1 MTGPA
6 MNETRTLDTTG
17 EQTLTSL
24 LADRVENYGQRDFL
38 VFEAKDGQR
47 TTYTYAEF
55 QRLVTRCARGLH
67 LHGVERGDFIVIH
80 LTNCPEFLIAW
91 FAFARLGAV
100 FVPSNVANTTPE
112 LMHILEVTNPRLVVT
127 EPAFAETVRA
137 AVDATSAAAGIVTA
151 RGPVDGAIPFEALM
165 ADDGEPP
172 AVEVGS
178 DDLAELIFTS
188 GTVKQPKPVMLTHA
202 NCVRAGL
209 HSVHALWLD
218 EGERALTALPLFH
231 VNAQALSLL
240 GTLTVAGTLVLLEEF
255 RATKYWRQVREHEA
269 TTTCLVAMQLRTL
282 VRQPPADGE
291 RDHKVRKLFYAI
303 NVTDREKEEFERRYG
318 VTLINGYGMTET
330 MTLLCCSPVVGSRR
344 WPSIGLPAPGRR
356 LRLLDVEGNDVKTGE
371 VGEIVVVG
379 VPGRDVFL
387 GYYNDPAATAEVLRE
402 DGLHTGDNAYAD
414 EHGFLYFFDRKK
426 DMIKRAG
433 ENVSALEVE
442 AAIQEHPSVAE
453 VAVVGVPD
461 AIRDE
466 AVAAAIVPLAGADI
480 SPDEITEWCRAR
492 LSKFK
497 VPTVVVVVAELPK
510 TSIGKVRKSELRKDL
525 APVESPAGAER

>member
-1 MTGPA
+1 MTIEA
-6 MNETRTLDTTG
+6 MDTTG
-17 EQTLTSL
+17 DFTLADL
-24 LADRVENYGQRDFL
+24 LADRVANYGEREFL
-38 VFEAKDGQR
+38 IFEDKDGER
-47 TTYTYAEF
+47 STYTYAEF
-55 QRLVTRCARGLH
+55 ARLVERCAQGLH
-67 LHGVERGDFIVIH
+67 LRGVGQGDFVVIH
-80 LTNCPEFLIAW
+80 LTNCPEFVIAW

-112 LMHILEVTNPRLVVT
+112 LAHILSVTGARFIISQAAYADT
-127 EPAFAETVRA
+127 IRA
-137 AVDATSAAAGIVTA
+137 AIDDAGTATKLVTA
-151 RGPVDGAIPFEALM
+151 RSHVDGAIAFDELL
-165 ADDGEPP
+165 DNDGEPP
-172 AVEVGS
+172 APEVS
-178 DDLAELIFTS
+178 SNDLAELIFTS
-188 GTVKQPKPVMLTHA
+188 GTVKKPKPVMLTHA

-209 HSVHALWLD
+209 HSVHSLWLD

-240 GTLTVAGTLVLLEEF
+240 GTLTVAGTLILLEEF

-282 VRQPPADGE
+282 VRQPPGENE

-303 NVTDREKEEFERRYG
+303 NVTDAEKEEFERRYG

-330 MTLLCCSPVVGSRR
+330 MTLLCVSPVVGSRR

-356 LRLLDVEGNDVKTGE
+356 LRLVDDEGNDVKTGE

-379 VPGRDVFL
+379 VPGRDMFL
-387 GYYNDPAATAEVLRE
+387 GYYNDPEATAEVLRD

-442 AAIQEHPSVAE
+442 AVIQGHPKVAE

-461 AIRDE
+461 PIRDE
-466 AVAAAIVPLAGADI
+466 AVAAVIVAVADAEV
-480 SPDEITEWCRAR
+480 SSDEITEWCRTR

-497 VPTVVVVVAELPK
+497 VPTVVVTVAELPK
-510 TSIGKVRKSELRKDL
+510 TSIGKIRKADLRQAL
-525 APVESPAGAER
+525 TPAAQR